1 MSGVYKGFGEKLFW
15 PGSILLVLVMFYTGS
30 GIYNRNKLDKIEL
43 DVTSEFKTLKIY
55 ENKKYLP
62 SIKVAAPDGGVV
74 DLSKSKGKYTILNV
88 WATWCTPCVKELASL
103 RALKKSLPYDSKWRV
118 IAVSIDSKDNLPQ
131 VAKYTSHYKVESI
144 ANYFDYNLELQSNLS
159 VTKLPMTLIVNPSGR
174 ILYQIYGDARW
185 QSKSILEFMDTISKV
200 H

>member
-1 MSGVYKGFGEKLFW
+1 MSGVYKGLGEKLFW
-15 PGSILLVLVMFYTGS
+15 PGSILLVFVMFHTGS
-30 GIYNRNKLDKIEL
+30 NIYNRNKLDKIEL
-43 DVTSEFKTLKIY
+43 EMASEFKTLRTY

-103 RALKKSLPYDSKWRV
+103 RGLQKSLPHDSKWRV
-118 IAVSIDSKDNLPQ
+118 VAVSIDSKDKLPQ
-131 VAKYTSHYKVESI
+131 VAKYTSHYKVENI

-159 VTKLPMTLIVNPSGR
+159 VSKLPMTLIVNPSGR

-185 QSKSILEFMDTISKV
+185 HSKSILEFMDTISKV